1 MISIQILALTSL
13 LFPPPTW
20 LSVPVRQV
28 LDSLHRSPNNCYLFF
43 TVSASP
49 VPVGQNTKKV
59 TTKYDQLDVSTN
71 YLPVLVN
78 HVLIERTFEIAQ
90 SLGPGFP
97 VLSVITGTKPDFYKQ
112 APLLAEAVKQNVPV
126 FVIDTGQ
133 HYDELL
139 GHGVSE
145 FGID

>member
-1 MISIQILALTSL
+1 MLA
-13 LFPPPTW
+13 
-20 LSVPVRQV
+20 
-28 LDSLHRSPNNCYLFF
+28 
-43 TVSASP
+43 
-49 VPVGQNTKKV
+49 
-59 TTKYDQLDVSTN
+59 TKYDQLDVSTN
-71 YLPVLVN
+71 YLPILMN
-78 HVLIERTFEIAQ
+78 QVLIERTFEIAQ

-139 GHGVSE
+139 GHGISE
-145 FGID
+145 FRHRLISRM